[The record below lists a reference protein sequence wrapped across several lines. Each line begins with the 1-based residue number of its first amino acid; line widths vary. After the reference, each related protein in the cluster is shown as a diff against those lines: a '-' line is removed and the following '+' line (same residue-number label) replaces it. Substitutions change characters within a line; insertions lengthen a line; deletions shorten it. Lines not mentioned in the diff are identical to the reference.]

1 MSQDNLEITRR
12 LIAETLL
19 IPQESIQAHDEIAQL
34 KNIDSLS
41 FEMIIVAIET
51 ETGKAIDPMRMFE
64 LKTVGDLTRLL

>member
-1 MSQDNLEITRR
+1 MSQDSLEITRR

-19 IPQESIQAHDEIAQL
+19 IPQSDIHVDSEIAQL

-51 ETGKAIDPMRMFE
+51 ETGKLIEPMHMFD
-64 LKTVGDLTRLL
+64 LRTVGDLAKLL